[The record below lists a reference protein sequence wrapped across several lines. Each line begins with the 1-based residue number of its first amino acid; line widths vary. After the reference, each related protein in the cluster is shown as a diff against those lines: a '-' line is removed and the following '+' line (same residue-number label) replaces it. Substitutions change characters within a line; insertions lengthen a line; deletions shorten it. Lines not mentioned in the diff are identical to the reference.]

1 MTAQTV
7 FQLQIFGLLHL
18 DILCYKQVSP
28 RPQWTLIIAT
38 VTKIPL
44 HFCETPIG
52 DGPLLVSIL
61 CDVPKIRALMYNWTV
76 HSPTPFP
83 PVPCQDLTYR

>member
-1 MTAQTV
+1 M
-7 FQLQIFGLLHL
+7 
-18 DILCYKQVSP
+18 
-28 RPQWTLIIAT
+28 IIAT

-61 CDVPKIRALMYNWTV
+61 CDVPKIRALMYN
-76 HSPTPFP
+76 
-83 PVPCQDLTYR
+83 